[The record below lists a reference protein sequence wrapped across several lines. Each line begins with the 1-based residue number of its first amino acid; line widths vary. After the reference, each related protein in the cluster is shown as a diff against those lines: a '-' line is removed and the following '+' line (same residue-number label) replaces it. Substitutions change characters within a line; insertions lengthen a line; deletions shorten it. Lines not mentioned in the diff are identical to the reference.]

1 MEILKC
7 LIGLIVVLA
16 PFVLMYGMGRLS
28 IGKQYNED
36 TDFVDVMIAG
46 SRAISLIVIG
56 ILVLVGCYMVGNEI
70 IK

>member
-7 LIGLIVVLA
+7 LIGLIVVVA
-16 PFVLMYGMGRLS
+16 PFVLMYGIGRLM

-36 TDFVDVMIAG
+36 TDFIEVMKSG
-46 SRAISLIVIG
+46 LVAISLIVIG

>member
-7 LIGLIVVLA
+7 LIGLIVVVA
-16 PFVLMYGMGRLS
+16 PFVLMYGIGRLM
-28 IGKQYNED
+28 IGKQYNDD
-36 TDFVDVMIAG
+36 TDFIEVMKNG
-46 SRAISLIVIG
+46 FMTISLIVIG

>member
-7 LIGLIVVLA
+7 LIGLIVVVA
-16 PFVLMYGMGRLS
+16 PFVLMYGIGRLM
-28 IGKQYNED
+28 IGKQYND
-36 TDFVDVMIAG
+36 DVDFIEVMKSG
-46 SRAISLIVIG
+46 LVAISLIVIG